1 MQVLSDS
8 CDYLVVGT
16 GSISQRHISNLR
28 AIYPKSKIGNLSTS
42 GKPLKHENN
51 KVDFNFKS
59 IEEAASKTKMFA
71 IIASPAS
78 IHLENAEYFLNRN
91 IPVLIEKP
99 ITNDSKKLKKFYEK
113 FKSKKNLIDVG
124 YNYRFSSTLNTFKK
138 FLSNKKKIGKI
149 LSINVNVGQHLSLWR
164 KGKDYLETVSAKE
177 SLGGGVLRELS
188 HELDYITWI
197 FGKFDAVFC
206 KSFNLNVLR
215 IDVEE
220 SIDAI
225 FFNKSGLSLNLHMDF
240 LNSKLTR
247 YCRVIGEKGT
257 LEMDLINNSIF
268 FSRLGD
274 QTIEICE
281 ERNENRNDMYIKLL
295 KNFKK
300 VSLKKQKPNIS
311 PEDSIYLT
319 SLIEIMKTS
328 SKKNSLCKIK

>member
-28 AIYPKSKIGNLSTS
+28 TIYPKSKIGNLSTS

-138 FLSNKKKIGKI
+138 FLSNKKKNWKNI
-149 LSINVNVGQHLSLWR
+149 INQCECW
-164 KGKDYLETVSAKE
+164 SA
-177 SLGGGVLRELS
+177 LIV
-188 HELDYITWI
+188 
-197 FGKFDAVFC
+197 
-206 KSFNLNVLR
+206 
-215 IDVEE
+215 
-220 SIDAI
+220 
-225 FFNKSGLSLNLHMDF
+225 M
-240 LNSKLTR
+240 
-247 YCRVIGEKGT
+247 EKG
-257 LEMDLINNSIF
+257 
-268 FSRLGD
+268 
-274 QTIEICE
+274 
-281 ERNENRNDMYIKLL
+281 
-295 KNFKK
+295 
-300 VSLKKQKPNIS
+300 
-311 PEDSIYLT
+311 
-319 SLIEIMKTS
+319 
-328 SKKNSLCKIK
+328 

>member
-1 MQVLSDS
+1 
-8 CDYLVVGT
+8 
-16 GSISQRHISNLR
+16 
-28 AIYPKSKIGNLSTS
+28 
-42 GKPLKHENN
+42 
-51 KVDFNFKS
+51 
-59 IEEAASKTKMFA
+59 
-71 IIASPAS
+71 
-78 IHLENAEYFLNRN
+78 
-91 IPVLIEKP
+91 
-99 ITNDSKKLKKFYEK
+99 
-113 FKSKKNLIDVG
+113 
-124 YNYRFSSTLNTFKK
+124 
-138 FLSNKKKIGKI
+138 
-149 LSINVNVGQHLSLWR
+149 VNVGQHLSLWR